1 MGTSFLF
8 FEHSVTFV
16 NVSMASP
23 ASSPISL
30 QGASHTTGGFT
41 HGHAAGNAYSF
52 ANPADVDMDMP
63 VARIGKVHLY
73 SSQVNPHETKPFHIM
88 KLDVQFSLAP
98 VLKSIAE
105 KWSPIESMA
114 FGATYSIVFSNLLDR
129 IQPSSF
135 CL

>member
-1 MGTSFLF
+1 
-8 FEHSVTFV
+8 
-16 NVSMASP
+16 MASP
-23 ASSPISL
+23 AGSPISL

-41 HGHAAGNAYSF
+41 RGHAAGNAYSF
-52 ANPADVDMDMP
+52 ADPADDIDMDMA

-73 SSQVNPHETKPFHIM
+73 SSQVNPHETKPHRIM
-88 KLDVQFSLAP
+88 KLNVQFSMAP

-114 FGATYSIVFSNLLDR
+114 FGATDLILFSNLLDR